1 MRFPAFSGN
10 HLTSWPPYDGV
21 AGQKNLKHFFGLTA
35 NFFVVVFIPQ
45 KAYKGPYIASLSY
58 KDC

>member
-21 AGQKNLKHFFGLTA
+21 AGQKNLKHFFFGLTA
-35 NFFVVVFIPQ
+35 NFFVLFLFLKKHI
-45 KAYKGPYIASLSY
+45 
-58 KDC
+58 KDHILHP